1 MLERLRNL
9 VLEALPE
16 EGRIENP
23 MPCLA
28 LTRFNGPQQS
38 RQCFYH
44 PMMTLGLGG
53 EKESLIGGRPVVYGA
68 GEAVVVALDL
78 PGAYQIRNASPE
90 QPFLSLSIR
99 LDRAIIT
106 ELLTEAPEL
115 RPAPNGRDAQESVSV
130 EHLPDEILNALVR
143 YLEACEARA
152 VRRFSGP

>member
-53 EKESLIGGRPVVYGA
+53 EKESLIGARPSRRLSDPERLA
-68 GEAVVVALDL
+68 RATLPVALH
-78 PGAYQIRNASPE
+78 S
-90 QPFLSLSIR
+90 S
-99 LDRAIIT
+99 
-106 ELLTEAPEL
+106 
-115 RPAPNGRDAQESVSV
+115 
-130 EHLPDEILNALVR
+130 
-143 YLEACEARA
+143 
-152 VRRFSGP
+152 

>member
-78 PGAYQIRNASPE
+78 PGTYQIRNA
-90 QPFLSLSIR
+90 
-99 LDRAIIT
+99 
-106 ELLTEAPEL
+106 
-115 RPAPNGRDAQESVSV
+115 
-130 EHLPDEILNALVR
+130 
-143 YLEACEARA
+143 
-152 VRRFSGP
+152 